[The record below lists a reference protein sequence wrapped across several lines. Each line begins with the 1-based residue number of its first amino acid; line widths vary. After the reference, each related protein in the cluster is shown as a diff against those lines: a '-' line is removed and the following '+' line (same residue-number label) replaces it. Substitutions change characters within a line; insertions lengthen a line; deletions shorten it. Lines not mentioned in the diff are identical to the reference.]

1 MTSSEEAGA
10 EHAGT
15 AEHADIG
22 AGSFQ
27 PDLGYEKHP
36 QVAIRHEEFG
46 GLAYHYGNR
55 RLVFL
60 KSRALV
66 DVVEAL
72 AEFATAAEALA
83 ARAPGDAACA
93 AALPALLSSGIIQAR
108 AASQPNPR

>member
-1 MTSSEEAGA
+1 MTSTEDGAAAAGPSQ
-10 EHAGT
+10 
-15 AEHADIG
+15 ADP
-22 AGSFQ
+22 FQ

-72 AEFATAAEALA
+72 AEFPTAADAVS
-83 ARAPGDAACA
+83 ARASGDEQAACA
-93 AALPALLSSGIIQAR
+93 AALPALLISGIIR
-108 AASQPNPR
+108 PRGAS